1 MPNPDYLIIL
11 NNKLFISMRIVILGP
26 ANPYRGGIAAL
37 NERLAV
43 ELKKEGHEIIIFNF
57 KLQYPGF
64 LFPGKTQYTD
74 DPAPI
79 ALKIIRKVN
88 SVNPINWLQVG
99 WELKRLSPD
108 LIVVRYWLP
117 FMGPA
122 LGTICRLARR
132 NKHTKV
138 ICIADNIIP
147 HEKRPGDRLFT
158 NYFVKGV
165 DGFIAMSKEVFRD
178 IDIFVRKPVKRF
190 AAHPVYDH
198 YGEIIPRQE
207 ALHKLNLSPD
217 YRYLLFFG
225 FIREY
230 KGLDLLLEAMN
241 DNRLRE
247 KPVKLIIAGEYYG
260 NQEYYN
266 DLINRFGLQ
275 DQLVLHTDYIPSD
288 EINNYF
294 CAADLIVQPY
304 KSATQSGVTQIGYH
318 FDKAMLVT
326 DVGGLSEI
334 IADRKSGYVVPP
346 KGSAIADAIVD
357 FYKSE
362 REEDFVRETKL
373 LKQNFSWSN
382 LTTKIFEIYNEVK

>member
-43 ELKKEGHEIIIFNF
+43 ELKKEGHEVIIFNF

-74 DPAPI
+74 DPAPK
-79 ALKIIRKVN
+79 ALKIVRKVN
-88 SVNPINWLQVG
+88 SVNPLNWVQAGL
-99 WELKRLSPD
+99 ELKRLSPD
-108 LIVVRYWLP
+108 LIIVRYWLP
-117 FMGPA
+117 FMGLA

-241 DNRLRE
+241 DYRIRE

-266 DLINRFGLQ
+266 DLINRLDLQ

-334 IADRKSGYVVPP
+334 IADRKSGYVVRPE
-346 KGSAIADAIVD
+346 GSAIADAIVD
-357 FYKSE
+357 FYESE

>member
-1 MPNPDYLIIL
+1 M
-11 NNKLFISMRIVILGP
+11 KIVILGP
-26 ANPYRGGIAAL
+26 VNPYRGGIAAL

-43 ELKKEGHEIIIFNF
+43 ELKKEGHEVIIFNF

-74 DPAPI
+74 DLAPEG
-79 ALKIIRKVN
+79 LKIVRKVN
-88 SVNPINWLQVG
+88 SVNPLNWVHVG
-99 WELKRLSPD
+99 SELKRLSPD
-108 LIVVRYWLP
+108 LIIVRYWLP

-158 NYFVKGV
+158 SYFVKGV

-346 KGSAIADAIVD
+346 KSSAIADAIVD

-382 LTTKIFEIYNEVK
+382 LTTKIFEIYDEVK

>member
-1 MPNPDYLIIL
+1 M
-11 NNKLFISMRIVILGP
+11 KIVILGP

-43 ELKKEGHEIIIFNF
+43 ELKKEGHEVIIFNF

-74 DPAPI
+74 DPAPK
-79 ALKIIRKVN
+79 ALKIVRKVN
-88 SVNPINWLQVG
+88 SVNPLNWVQAGL
-99 WELKRLSPD
+99 ELKRLSPD
-108 LIVVRYWLP
+108 LIIVRYWLP

-198 YGEIIPRQE
+198 YGGIIPRQE

-241 DNRLRE
+241 DYRIRE

-266 DLINRFGLQ
+266 DLINRLDLQ

-334 IADRKSGYVVPP
+334 IADRKSGYVVRPE
-346 KGSAIADAIVD
+346 GSAIADAIVD
-357 FYKSE
+357 FYESE

>member
-1 MPNPDYLIIL
+1 
-11 NNKLFISMRIVILGP
+11 MRIVILGP

-43 ELKKEGHEIIIFNF
+43 ELKKEGHEVIIFNF

-74 DPAPI
+74 DPAPK
-79 ALKIIRKVN
+79 ALKIVRKVN
-88 SVNPINWLQVG
+88 SVNPLNWVQAGL
-99 WELKRLSPD
+99 ELKGLSPD
-108 LIVVRYWLP
+108 LIIVRYWLP

-122 LGTICRLARR
+122 LGSICRLARR

-165 DGFIAMSKEVFRD
+165 DGFIAMSKEVFCD

-207 ALHKLNLSPD
+207 ALSKLGLSPD

-266 DLINRFGLQ
+266 NLINRLGLQ

-334 IADRKSGYVVPP
+334 IAGRKSGYVVPP
-346 KGSAIADAIVD
+346 EGSAIADAIVD
-357 FYKSE
+357 FYE
-362 REEDFVRETKL
+362 EGREEDFVRETKL

>member
-1 MPNPDYLIIL
+1 
-11 NNKLFISMRIVILGP
+11 MRIVILGP

-43 ELKKEGHEIIIFNF
+43 ELKKEGHEVTIFNF
-57 KLQYPGF
+57 RVQYPGF

-74 DPAPI
+74 DVAPEG
-79 ALKIIRKVN
+79 LKIVRKVN
-88 SVNPINWLQVG
+88 SVNPLNWLQVG
-99 WELKRLSPD
+99 RELKRLSPD

-165 DGFIAMSKEVFRD
+165 DGFIAMSKEVFRE

-207 ALHKLNLSPD
+207 ALPKLNLSPD

-346 KGSAIADAIVD
+346 NGSAIADAIVD
-357 FYKSE
+357 FYESE
-362 REEDFVRETKL
+362 REKDFVRETKL

>member
-260 NQEYYN
+260 NQDYYN

>member
-1 MPNPDYLIIL
+1 
-11 NNKLFISMRIVILGP
+11 MRIVILGP

-43 ELKKEGHEIIIFNF
+43 ELKKEGHEVTIFNF
-57 KLQYPGF
+57 RVQYPGF

-74 DPAPI
+74 DVAPEG
-79 ALKIIRKVN
+79 LKIVRKVN
-88 SVNPINWLQVG
+88 SVNPLNWLQVG
-99 WELKRLSPD
+99 RELKRLSPD
-108 LIVVRYWLP
+108 LIIVRYWLP

-207 ALHKLNLSPD
+207 ALRKLNLSPD

-275 DQLVLHTDYIPSD
+275 DKLVLRTDYIPSD

-346 KGSAIADAIVD
+346 NGSAIADAIVD
-357 FYKSE
+357 FYESE
-362 REEDFVRETKL
+362 REKDFVRETKL

>member
-1 MPNPDYLIIL
+1 M
-11 NNKLFISMRIVILGP
+11 KIVILGP

-43 ELKKEGHEIIIFNF
+43 ELKKEGHEVIIFNF

-74 DPAPI
+74 DPAPK
-79 ALKIIRKVN
+79 ALKIVRKVN
-88 SVNPINWLQVG
+88 SVNPLNWVQAGL
-99 WELKRLSPD
+99 ELKRLSPD
-108 LIVVRYWLP
+108 LIIVRYWLP

-122 LGTICRLARR
+122 LGTICRLAQR

-241 DNRLRE
+241 DYRIRE

-266 DLINRFGLQ
+266 DLINRLDLQ

-334 IADRKSGYVVPP
+334 IADRKSGYVVRPE
-346 KGSAIADAIVD
+346 GSAIADAIVD
-357 FYKSE
+357 FYESE